1 MASDVN
7 RKKRD
12 REREK
17 QMIEIEKVTNK
28 TGFKIDSLKN

>member
-1 MASDVN
+1 MATDVH

-17 QMIEIEKVTNK
+17 QMYDIEKVTNH
-28 TGFKIDSLKN
+28 TGFKIDALKN